1 MNNEVVAHEIVDVG
15 DISFLTGWHVREINS
30 GKTKEDDLD
39 VISIQF
45 VNDKCV
51 ACDIVLIEGEGPSIS
66 GLYAVL
72 PRSKEDFG
80 SEFYTEEIADK

>member
-1 MNNEVVAHEIVDVG
+1 MSNEVVAHEIVGVE
-15 DISFLTGWHVREINS
+15 DISFLTGWHVREISS
-30 GKTKEDDLD
+30 GKTKEDKLD

-45 VNDKCV
+45 VNDICV
-51 ACDIVLIEGEGPSIS
+51 ACDIVFIEGEAPGIS

-80 SEFYTEEIADK
+80 SEFYTEEIAEK